1 MLATM
6 CEGDVFAACGQ
17 PGTLRFPSDFG
28 SHPAFS
34 VEWWY
39 ITGWLRD
46 ERGRPFGM
54 QVTFFRTRP
63 AVQEDN
69 PSAFAPKQL
78 LFAHGALGD
87 LEVGRLQHD
96 QRAARAGFGL
106 AAAAEHTTDVRV
118 DDWSL
123 VLQGGRYIAS
133 VPARTFA
140 LSLHFSPTQPLLLEG
155 QRGFSRKG
163 PRAEEWSCYYSQ
175 PHLDV
180 SGSVTSRGRSHRVIG
195 MAWLDHE
202 WSNNYLAKEA
212 PGWDWT
218 GINFDDGSALMA
230 FRIRARDGTNYWASA
245 TYREPGKDPVTLP
258 PLAVH
263 FEPLRNWRSPHTGA
277 SYPVAMRLRVGER
290 ELELQP
296 LMDDQELDSR
306 ASVGA
311 VYWEGAVEVK
321 ERGRVVG
328 RGYLELT
335 GYVNALKL

>member
-1 MLATM
+1 M
-6 CEGDVFAACGQ
+6 
-17 PGTLRFPSDFG
+17 RFPGDFG
-28 SHPAFS
+28 AHPAFS
-34 VEWWY
+34 IEWWY

-54 QVTFFRTRP
+54 QVTFFRRRP
-63 AVQEDN
+63 KVQDGN
-69 PSAFAPKQL
+69 PSSFSPKQL

-87 LEVGRLQHD
+87 VEVGRIQHD
-96 QRAARAGFGL
+96 QRVARAGFDL
-106 AAAAEHTTDVRV
+106 AEAAEHTTEVHI
-118 DDWSL
+118 DDWGLSL
-123 VLQGGRYIAS
+123 QDRRYVAS
-133 VPARTFA
+133 IPARTFA
-140 LSLHFSPTQPLLLEG
+140 LSLEFAPKQPVLLEG

-163 PRAEEWSCYYSQ
+163 LNDKEWSCYYSQ

-180 SGSVTSRGRSHRVIG
+180 TGSVTSQGRSHRVTG
-195 MAWLDHE
+195 RAWLDHE
-202 WSNNYLAKEA
+202 WSDNYLAKGA
-212 PGWDWT
+212 AGWDWA

-230 FRIRARDGTNYWASA
+230 FRIRTREGTDYWASA
-245 TYREPGKDPVTLP
+245 TFREAGRDPVTSP
-258 PLAVH
+258 PYAVR
-263 FEPLRNWRSPHTGA
+263 FEPLRTWRSPHTGA

-335 GYVNALKL
+335 GYVSALKL